1 MLVLKRARAFVF
13 SATLIVAGVV
23 LYVPIAL
30 VMAIGLGLSKPQPA
44 NSFADLE
51 PAAKPLK
58 AVKRSRAV

>member
-13 SATLIVAGVV
+13 SAILIVAGVV

-30 VMAIGLGLSKPQPA
+30 AMAIGLGFSKPQPA
-44 NSFADLE
+44 NTFAELT

-58 AVKRSRAV
+58 AMKRPRAV

>member
-30 VMAIGLGLSKPQPA
+30 VMAIGLGFSKPHPA
-44 NSFADLE
+44 TTLADFE

-58 AVKRSRAV
+58 AMKRTRAI